1 MCGGR
6 KVLNVLVR
14 KQECPFDIEIERLVG
29 LFLEDS
35 QITIRHEP
43 EDASEG
49 HEELTIAVKLE
60 NVGDQTIATGIMHH
74 QGQRQEATHAKLIPT
89 GAPATTWRK
98 RGKQAVLHVLHQLL
112 EAATEEHQ
120 PWGILTGVRPLKL
133 VHSMQEQ
140 GQPDVQVRQQ
150 LLEEYLLSPERTDL
164 LLEISDRQKK
174 VVPDLYDLDNEVSL
188 YVGIPFCP
196 THCAYC
202 TFPAYSMVDK
212 ATYVDAF
219 LEAMDLEF
227 VHLGRLLREYNI
239 PVTSVYIGGGTP
251 TSLRASELRQLME
264 MIYRDIPNPAAWRE
278 FTVEAGRPD
287 TITPDRVAVMRQYGV
302 NRISV
307 NPQTFNAST
316 LKQIG
321 RGHTPDIVDHR
332 FHYVRDAGFTNINMD
347 MILGLPGETVDD
359 VRYTM
364 ERIERLNPDSVT
376 VHTMSFKRSAVV
388 TQERDRFEI
397 PQSQVVRQM
406 MTESTAWA
414 RDRGYLPYYVYRQK
428 DILGNMENIGFA
440 REGKESVYNI
450 CIMEERQTIVG
461 IGGGAVT
468 KLIGPRGKHL
478 GRFSN
483 PREPKAF
490 VETIGQV
497 VEKKDQLLRAAF
509 EPMGEILELAKKLR

>member
-1 MCGGR
+1 PAAEAADAA
-6 KVLNVLVR
+6 V
-14 KQECPFDIEIERLVG
+14 QP
-29 LFLEDS
+29 
-35 QITIRHEP
+35 
-43 EDASEG
+43 ASEEVPPAPDARSPQSEG
-49 HEELTIAVKLE
+49 FVISLRLE
-60 NVGDQTIATGIMHH
+60 NSGDQTVAAGSLEH
-74 QGQRQEATHAKLIPT
+74 QGERREATHTKLVPP
-89 GAPATTWRK
+89 GAQAITWRK

-112 EAATEEHQ
+112 EAATGEHQ

-133 VHSMQEQ
+133 VHNMQEQ
-140 GQPDVQVRQQ
+140 GQPDAQIRQQ
-150 LLEEYLLSPERTDL
+150 LLEEYLLSSERTDL
-164 LLEISDRQKK
+164 LIEIADRQKR
-174 VVPDLYDLDNEVSL
+174 VVPDLYQLDKEISI

-219 LEAMDLEF
+219 LAAMDLEF
-227 VHLGRLLREYNI
+227 AHLGRLLQEYKI

-251 TSLRASELRQLME
+251 TSLRAGELQQLME

-287 TITPDRVAVMRQYGV
+287 TITPDRVEVMRKYGV

-307 NPQTFNAST
+307 NPQTFKAST

-376 VHTMSFKRSAVV
+376 VHTMSFKRTAVV
-388 TQERDRFEI
+388 NQERNRFEI
-397 PQSQVVRQM
+397 PHSQVVRQM
-406 MTESTAWA
+406 MRESTAWA
-414 RDRGYLPYYVYRQK
+414 RERGYLPYYVYRQK
-428 DILGNMENIGFA
+428 DILGNMENIGFSRA
-440 REGKESVYNI
+440 GKESVYNI

-468 KLIGPRGKHL
+468 KLIGPHGKHL
-478 GRFSN
+478 GRFAN

-497 VEKKDQLLRAAF
+497 VEKKDELLKSAF
-509 EPMGEILELAKKLR
+509 EAIPTR